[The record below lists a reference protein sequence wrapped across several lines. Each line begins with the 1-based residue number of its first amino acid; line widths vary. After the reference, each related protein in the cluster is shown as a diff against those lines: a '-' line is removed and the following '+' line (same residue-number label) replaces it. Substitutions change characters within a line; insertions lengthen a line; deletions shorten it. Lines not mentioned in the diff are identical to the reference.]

1 LQRSELTGKSKLV
14 FFKSL
19 FESVEKLSAKDNT
32 EYFDGQKELVSAGN
46 PSSMIWG
53 EPATWDHAMY
63 MGMMKQSLAPS
74 VENGEKPDFGTEVFG
89 ISGDLE

>member
-1 LQRSELTGKSKLV
+1 LTGKSKLV
-14 FFKSL
+14 FVKCL
-19 FESVEKLSAKDNT
+19 FDGLEKLSAKNKA

-53 EPATWDHAMY
+53 EPATWDHAMH
-63 MGMMKQSLAPS
+63 MGMKESLAPS
-74 VENGEKPDFGTEVFG
+74 VEKGKKPDFGAEVFG